1 MLKEG
6 PNNTKFF
13 HKVINAHKRRD
24 FLAKIKVNEEWLLE
38 EINIKQGMAW
48 AFQQLLSDTRDWR
61 PNINH
66 IYFKTLDQ

>member
-6 PNNTKFF
+6 LKNTKFF

-61 PNINH
+61 PNIIH